1 MAQTRKQVRRS
12 QHAEAEARNAAARA
26 AAVRA
31 QRRKHL
37 LARIGIVLGAIAL
50 VAVIAIPVTLALTG
64 GGSSLPKLSANGRE
78 SAPPWPAPA
87 HPLAAA
93 QEAGLRSNT
102 MEGTVVHY
110 HAHLDILVNGRP
122 VTVPGNLG
130 IDTTQGQLAEVHT
143 HDATGVIH
151 IEAPDKG
158 HRYVLGQVFAEW
170 DVRLDATHLG
180 GLVAGDGKT
189 LQAYVGGKLVS
200 GNPAH
205 IELKPHEEIALVYG
219 PAGAKV
225 TVPKS
230 YTFPNGE

>member
-12 QHAEAEARNAAARA
+12 QHAEAEARNAVARA
-26 AAVRA
+26 AAARA

-37 LARIGIVLGAIAL
+37 LARIGIVVGAVAVVAAIA
-50 VAVIAIPVTLALTG
+50 VPVTMAMTG
-64 GGSSLPKLSANGRE
+64 DHSGLPKVSATGRE
-78 SAPPWPAPA
+78 VGPPWPAPA

-93 QEAGLRSNT
+93 REAGLRSNQ

-110 HAHLDILVNGRP
+110 HAHLDILVNGKP
-122 VTVPGNLG
+122 ATVPGNLG

-180 GLVAGDGKT
+180 GLVAGDGKA
-189 LQAYVGGKLVS
+189 LRAYVNGKQVS
-200 GNPAH
+200 GNPAR

-225 TVPKS
+225 DVPKS
-230 YTFPNGE
+230 YAFQNGE

>member
-1 MAQTRKQVRRS
+1 VAQTRKQVRRS

-26 AAVRA
+26 AAIRA
-31 QRRKHL
+31 QRRKRL
-37 LARIGIVLGAIAL
+37 LTRIGIVVGALAV
-50 VAVIAIPVTLALTG
+50 VAAIAIPVTMALTG
-64 GGSSLPKLSANGRE
+64 GGSSLPKVSATGRE
-78 SAPPWPAPA
+78 SAPPWPAPV

-93 QEAGLRSNT
+93 QSAGLRT
-102 MEGTVVHY
+102 ATAEGTVVHY

-130 IDTTQGQLAEVHT
+130 IDTTQSQLAEVHT

-180 GLVAGDGKT
+180 GLVAGNGKT
-189 LQAYVGGKLVS
+189 LRAYVNGKQVS
-200 GNPAH
+200 GNPAR
-205 IELKPHEEIALVYG
+205 IELKAHEEIALVYG

-225 TVPKS
+225 DVPKS
-230 YTFPNGE
+230 YTFQNGE